1 MGSRSA
7 HVPVEVERLLGPLT
21 DYVARKLELVE
32 DDARVS
38 VEHLIRAEQAGKS
51 SHGLIRVSYTTSSG
65 KFGPYGGVRAPRP
78 ERISPGRL
86 HVDGAGHFG
95 YPTLHH
101 LIEGACDEA
110 LSHGTCLATSASV
123 YPSGAIG
130 DWARQACSRGV
141 GVLMVASSPVRVAP
155 TRGSSPVVGTNPI
168 CIGIPTKPLPYIG
181 DCATS
186 EITHGTL
193 LLARNSGES
202 LPTRSAV
209 GRDGR
214 PETSAALV
222 HPSQGEGAL
231 LPFGGHHKAFAL
243 SMGIEL
249 LVSLGGGLPGG
260 SLQTKN
266 AVFGFFLGPS
276 FFSSNL
282 TAMSEWLERLDQE
295 GVRVPGWVSGRRA
308 LAQQHEGIVQVP
320 AETWSTISALLPGG
334 KDVSGTGRRREPRGA
349 RRVAPRRTPRR
360 TPVGRR

>member
-1 MGSRSA
+1 MGARRS
-7 HVPVEVERLLGPLT
+7 HVAVEVSRLIGPLT
-21 DYVARKLELVE
+21 DRLVE
-32 DDARVS
+32 GLALVESDARAT

-51 SHGLIRVSYTTSSG
+51 SHGLIRVSYTTNSG
-65 KFGPYGGVRAPRP
+65 KFGPYGGIPAPRP
-78 ERISPGRL
+78 ERIAPGRI

-95 YPTLHH
+95 YPTLHN
-101 LIEGACDEA
+101 LVDAACDEA
-110 LSHGTCLATSASV
+110 LEFGTCLATSASV

-130 DWARQACSRGV
+130 DWARQACARGV

-155 TRGSSPVVGTNPI
+155 ARGRSPVVGTNPI
-168 CIGIPTKPLPYIG
+168 CIGLPTSPLPFIG

-193 LLARNSGES
+193 LLARKSGES
-202 LPTRSAV
+202 LPSHSAV

-214 PETSAALV
+214 PATSATRI

-266 AVFGFFLGPS
+266 GVFGFFLGPG
-276 FFSSNL
+276 FFASHL
-282 TAMSEWLERLDQE
+282 PAMSEWLEKLDGE
-295 GVRVPGWVSGRRA
+295 GVRVPGWVSGRRSQV
-308 LAQQHEGIVQVP
+308 QQGRGIVEVP
-320 AETWSTISALLPGG
+320 LETWSTIAPLLPDGVTSSLRG
-334 KDVSGTGRRREPRGA
+334 RKPAARAAGRRPGSRRARG
-349 RRVAPRRTPRR
+349 
-360 TPVGRR
+360 GRS